1 MKKIIFSLLL
11 GALISSCNNNNL
23 METKMEIKMKTKSY
37 FIHLTSDPKINPSAA
52 MMSIF
57 AASEALK
64 QGHSVTYFA
73 AGDGTRIL
81 LKEVIEN
88 LHTVTPHGGGT
99 SEISEAAKNSILEF
113 SKNGGIIHVSEG
125 SFATY
130 GVNQDNYK
138 EHLIDV
144 SKIFWSYPKQ
154 LIEESSKADI
164 VFSY

>member
-1 MKKIIFSLLL
+1 
-11 GALISSCNNNNL
+11 
-23 METKMEIKMKTKSY
+23 ME
-37 FIHLTSDPKINPSAA
+37 
-52 MMSIF
+52 
-57 AASEALK
+57 
-64 QGHSVTYFA
+64 
-73 AGDGTRIL
+73 
-81 LKEVIEN
+81 
-88 LHTVTPHGGGT
+88 GT
-99 SEISEAAKNSILEF
+99 SEISEAAKNSLLEF

>member
-1 MKKIIFSLLL
+1 MK
-11 GALISSCNNNNL
+11 N
-23 METKMEIKMKTKSY
+23 Y
-37 FIHLTSDPKINPSAA
+37 FIHLTSDPKFNPSAA

-64 QGHSVTYFA
+64 QGHDVTYFA
-73 AGDGTRIL
+73 AGDGVRIL
-81 LKEVIEN
+81 LKDVIEN

-99 SEISEAAKNSILEF
+99 GKTSQMAKDLLLEF
-113 SKNGGIIHVSEG
+113 SKNGGIIHVSEA

-130 GVNQDNYK
+130 GVNQDNHK

-144 SKIFWSYPKQ
+144 YKIFWSYPKQ
-154 LIEESSKADI
+154 LVEESSKADI

>member
-11 GALISSCNNNNL
+11 GVLITSCNNNNS
-23 METKMEIKMKTKSY
+23 METKKETKSY

-64 QGHSVTYFA
+64 QGHDVTYFA

-88 LHTVTPHGGGT
+88 LHNFTPHGGGT
-99 SEISEAAKNSILEF
+99 GKISEMAKNSLLEF

>member
-1 MKKIIFSLLL
+1 MK
-11 GALISSCNNNNL
+11 N
-23 METKMEIKMKTKSY
+23 Y

-57 AASEALK
+57 TAGEALK
-64 QGHSVTYFA
+64 QGHNVTYFA
-73 AGDGTRIL
+73 AGDGVRIL
-81 LKEVIEN
+81 LKDVIEN

-99 SEISEAAKNSILEF
+99 GQISQMAKDLLLEF
-113 SKNGGIIHVSEG
+113 SNNGGIIHVSEG

-138 EHLIDV
+138 EHVIDI

-154 LIEESSKADI
+154 LVEESSKADI

>member
-1 MKKIIFSLLL
+1 MK
-11 GALISSCNNNNL
+11 N
-23 METKMEIKMKTKSY
+23 Y

-52 MMSIF
+52 IMSIN

-64 QGHSVTYFA
+64 QGHDVTYFA
-73 AGDGTRIL
+73 AGDGVKIL
-81 LKEVIEN
+81 LKGVIEN

-99 SEISEAAKNSILEF
+99 GKISQMAKESLLEF
-113 SKNGGIIHVSEG
+113 SRNGGIIHVSED

-130 GVNQDNYK
+130 GVSQDNHE

>member
-1 MKKIIFSLLL
+1 MKKIILSLLL
-11 GALISSCNNNNL
+11 GALISSCNNNDL
-23 METKMEIKMKTKSY
+23 MEIKKKTKSY

-81 LKEVIEN
+81 IKEVIEN

-99 SEISEAAKNSILEF
+99 GKISEAAKNSLLEF
-113 SKNGGIIHVSEG
+113 SQNGGIIHVSEG
-125 SFATY
+125 SFSTY

-154 LIEESSKADI
+154 LIEESAKADI